1 MTEFTQATRFA
12 LLLYSSRNIVACSVA
27 LIGPALLFTGVI
39 HDFWIPIT
47 IGLYAAGFLLTP
59 SPRVID
65 TDLTKSLSIESM
77 RERLDDLVER
87 ARPALPDAAME
98 RLSRIRA
105 SIDEVL
111 PRLIESTSGSD
122 DLFTVRET
130 ALRYLPETLGNY
142 LALPKLFRATYAVR
156 DGKTAQVL
164 LTEQLG
170 VLDEQLQQVVSNV
183 SRGDAEALLANGRFL
198 EAKFKQPD
206 FLSSQTTS

>member
-1 MTEFTQATRFA
+1 MTEFTKATRFA
-12 LLLYSSRNIVACSVA
+12 LFLYSSRNIVACGVA
-27 LIGPALLFTGVI
+27 LIGPALLFTGII

-47 IGLYAAGFLLTP
+47 VGLYVAGFLLTP
-59 SPRVID
+59 SPRIID
-65 TDLTKSLSIESM
+65 ADLTKTLSLESM
-77 RERLDDLVER
+77 RERLDELVER
-87 ARPALPDAAME
+87 ARPALPDAAVE

-142 LALPKLFRATYAVR
+142 LALPKLFRTTYTVR

-164 LTEQLG
+164 LTDQLG
-170 VLDEQLQQVVSNV
+170 VLDEQLRQVVSNV
-183 SRGDAEALLANGRFL
+183 ARGDAEALVANGRFL

-206 FLSSQTTS
+206 FLSTPATR